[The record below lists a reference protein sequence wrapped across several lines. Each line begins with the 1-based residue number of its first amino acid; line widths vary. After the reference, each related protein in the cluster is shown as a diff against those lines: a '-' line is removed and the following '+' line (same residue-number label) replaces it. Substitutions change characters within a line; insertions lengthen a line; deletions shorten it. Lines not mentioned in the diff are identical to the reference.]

1 MATLEEFEFIMQ
13 TTKEPQL
20 EYIFRHPLIQE
31 VAYNSLPKKSRS
43 ELHRQVA
50 ETMEKLFTQRLEEM
64 TDILAHHYACGDN
77 IEKALEWL
85 KRAGFKAKELYTNDE
100 AIRHFE
106 RIVSIIQESKE
117 RLNLYAEP
125 LKEAYESLGDIYTL
139 KAVYPEAIKYYEAMK
154 NISPDLVSQA
164 TAQRKKAMV
173 YFHQSKY
180 DTALGILDEVEKLLK
195 EESQDSLIEKAEI
208 SQSRGAIY
216 QTEGNLSLAQSEAE
230 KALSISDRIKDE
242 IRAGQI
248 KVKCLNNLGSIWR
261 QKGEY
266 DHAVEILQKSI
277 EILEKLNLKQLLART
292 VNQLGVVY
300 HVKGD
305 YHRAIEF
312 NEQALKI
319 IEEIGDKLMIAGVSG
334 NLGVIYAYLGEI
346 EKALEFHKKHLKIAE
361 EIGDRRG
368 IGMAYNNLGRI
379 YAGSRERHALA
390 RESFQKALEIFE
402 EIGDKTA
409 ISAALGNLAII
420 FLAAGEIDKAEKN
433 LLKTEQ
439 ILTELG
445 NKELLINTY
454 HYMAQVQLAKKAPI
468 EETLKFANQA
478 LSLAETIDSD
488 IGRADAYT
496 NYTRIYA
503 MVKDFAKVEEN
514 FEKAAKIYRKIGRKA
529 SLSNLYQ
536 SYAQILKDSGQNER
550 ANFYVNEAEKLN
562 QEMKKQNHL
571 TT

>member
-1 MATLEEFEFIMQ
+1 
-13 TTKEPQL
+13 
-20 EYIFRHPLIQE
+20 
-31 VAYNSLPKKSRS
+31 
-43 ELHRQVA
+43 
-50 ETMEKLFTQRLEEM
+50 
-64 TDILAHHYACGDN
+64 
-77 IEKALEWL
+77 
-85 KRAGFKAKELYTNDE
+85 
-100 AIRHFE
+100 
-106 RIVSIIQESKE
+106 
-117 RLNLYAEP
+117 
-125 LKEAYESLGDIYTL
+125 
-139 KAVYPEAIKYYEAMK
+139 
-154 NISPDLVSQA
+154 
-164 TAQRKKAMV
+164 MV

-420 FLAAGEIDKAEKN
+420 FLAVGEIDKAEKN